1 MKLSFLKRGSQW
13 PLTLLVLAVVV
24 VAGGRLIALSV
35 GERAEQMRATAGT
48 LVTTYSRSI
57 ERQLQTL
64 AARDSGARF
73 TTPAGLRHDKRRGR
87 SCASAPFG
95 RCWRCWRSRD

>member
-24 VAGGRLIALSV
+24 LAGGRLITLSV

-48 LVTTYSRSI
+48 LVTTYSRSV
-57 ERQLQTL
+57 ERQLKTL
-64 AARDSGARF
+64 AARESGAELDQLLSKLQLNRIVDPEYDF
-73 TTPAGLRHDKRRGR
+73 ELSKIET
-87 SCASAPFG
+87 
-95 RCWRCWRSRD
+95 